1 MLMLGSVTVWILAIA
16 FALVCLF
23 MMLVILIQ
31 KPKGG
36 GLSGAFGG
44 AGGSADAAFGS
55 KTGDVLT
62 VITVS
67 CFVLFLVLAMGLQWT
82 IRPEARAA
90 AAALQREAAGQVDD
104 ADPAVPE
111 GSAASVL
118 SDELEEDARTD
129 TDVDAPPVGDNVPND
144 AIFDDIQRGISDVRQ
159 EVQEPIDEAAGPV
172 QPEPVTT
179 PQQPA
184 GE

>member
-1 MLMLGSVTVWILAIA
+1 MFMLGSVAVVILATL

-62 VITVS
+62 VVTVS
-67 CFVLFLVLAMGLQWT
+67 CFVLFLLLAMGLQWA
-82 IRPEARAA
+82 IRPEAEAQAA
-90 AAALQREAAGQVDD
+90 VRSQPAGFTETEEEGPAL
-104 ADPAVPE
+104 PE
-111 GSAASVL
+111 GGADVILGDQLEDNAAT
-118 SDELEEDARTD
+118 DAN
-129 TDVDAPPVGDNVPND
+129 VDAPPVGDSQDNE
-144 AIFDDIQRGISDVRQ
+144 AIFEDIQRGASDVKQ
-159 EVQEPIDEAAGPV
+159 TVTEPLDRGP
-172 QPEPVTT
+172 
-179 PQQPA
+179 
-184 GE
+184 GEGPGDQGQN